1 MRRIYFGWYVVA
13 ISVVAFMLLIGTT
26 FTAFGLFVVPVSKDL
41 GLSRADM
48 NTALILLNIGNAA
61 VAPVIGRMLDRF
73 PMKRI
78 MIACA
83 VLFGACLV
91 TLGLSNSLLL
101 SAFVFALPLAI
112 ALQGTG
118 TLTVTVLIAR
128 WFQVQRG
135 RAMALAALG
144 MSLGSIVVTPL
155 VGMLIQAEGWR
166 AALIT
171 SGCGVTAIMLVAA
184 LVVRDRPGPNDVE
197 GGQKTLDAQAAGA
210 PKPAPIG
217 APAKMGEL
225 LGTGQF
231 WTIAIGA
238 ALALAVSQAVSVSLA
253 PLALGAGLTVVK
265 ATTLISAAGGG
276 AIAGKL
282 VLAAVA
288 DRVDRVALL
297 TGLFLLMTA
306 VAAVLVVSK
315 SYIALLGSAVSLG
328 VATGAMT
335 PIFYALLADRFG
347 AASFGT
353 VRGLMAPLI
362 AIVSAIAVRFAG
374 EVYDRTGDYDVMF
387 YTFIV
392 AQLIAAAFM
401 FSTRFFGRPAMASI
415 EPVRAARAGG

>member
-13 ISVVAFMLLIGTT
+13 ISVLTFMLLIGTT
-26 FTAFGLFVVPVSKDL
+26 FTAFGLFVVPVSEDL

-73 PMKRI
+73 PMRRI

-91 TLGLSNSLLL
+91 ALGLSKSLLL

-118 TLTVTVLIAR
+118 MLTMTVLIAR

-135 RAMALAALG
+135 RAMVLAALG
-144 MSLGSIVVTPL
+144 MSLGGILVTPL
-155 VGMLIQAEGWR
+155 IGLLIQAEGWR

-171 SGCGVTAIMLVAA
+171 AGCAVTAIMLAAA

-197 GGQKTLDAQAAGA
+197 GGQSAGAA
-210 PKPAPIG
+210 PKPAAIG
-217 APAKMGEL
+217 APAKMGEI

-231 WTIAIGA
+231 WTIAIGS
-238 ALALAVSQAVSVSLA
+238 ALALAVGQAAMISLA
-253 PLALGAGLTVVK
+253 PLALGAGLTIVK
-265 ATTLISAAGGG
+265 ATTLISAAGAG
-276 AIAGKL
+276 AIGGKL

-297 TGLFLLMTA
+297 TGLFLLMIG

-315 SYIALLGSAVSLG
+315 SYFALLGSAAALG
-328 VATGAMT
+328 VATGAMP

-392 AQLIAAAFM
+392 AQLIAAAVM
-401 FSTRFFGRPAMASI
+401 FSTRFFGRPAMASV

>member
-1 MRRIYFGWYVVA
+1 
-13 ISVVAFMLLIGTT
+13 
-26 FTAFGLFVVPVSKDL
+26 
-41 GLSRADM
+41 
-48 NTALILLNIGNAA
+48 
-61 VAPVIGRMLDRF
+61 
-73 PMKRI
+73 
-78 MIACA
+78 
-83 VLFGACLV
+83 
-91 TLGLSNSLLL
+91 
-101 SAFVFALPLAI
+101 
-112 ALQGTG
+112 
-118 TLTVTVLIAR
+118 
-128 WFQVQRG
+128 
-135 RAMALAALG
+135 MALAALG
-144 MSLGSIVVTPL
+144 MSLGGIVVTPL

-166 AALIT
+166 AALVT
-171 SGCGVTAIMLVAA
+171 SGCAVTAIMLVAA

-197 GGQKTLDAQAAGA
+197 GGQAAGGGA
-210 PKPAPIG
+210 ARPAAIG

-225 LGTGQF
+225 VGTGQF

-276 AIAGKL
+276 AIGGKL

-297 TGLFLLMTA
+297 TGLFLLMA
-306 VAAVLVVSK
+306 GVAAVLVVSK
-315 SYIALLGSAVSLG
+315 SYFALLGSAVSLG

-374 EVYDRTGDYDVMF
+374 EVYDRTGGYDMMF
-387 YTFIV
+387 YTFIA
-392 AQLIAAAFM
+392 AQLVAAAFM
-401 FSTRFFGRPAMASI
+401 FSTRFFGRPAMASV
-415 EPVRAARAGG
+415 EPARAARAGG